1 MDESENLITGI
12 FEVYLG
18 KNIGYCFIDDIGT
31 NFELLFIR
39 TKEKIDDFLKKK
51 FVIKNPKY
59 EKEKLKIIPNKL
71 DTNDRANILLIN
83 FPDNNY
89 IKINKKTINLYKIY
103 CACGNFFK
111 GNSLFS

>member
-18 KNIGYCFIDDIGT
+18 RNIGYCFIDDIGT

-59 EKEKLKIIPNKL
+59 EKEKL
-71 DTNDRANILLIN
+71 
-83 FPDNNY
+83 NY
-89 IKINKKTINLYKIY
+89 
-103 CACGNFFK
+103 
-111 GNSLFS
+111 S